1 MAKKKRCKKIVVYI
15 AREGD
20 REEYLLNYLQEIFDP
35 EKNIQ
40 LKYSQEKGGNSNAI
54 LDRALKNAYYPKV
67 YAWFDEDDQL
77 DEEHRI
83 ELAKRWNTDTLT
95 ADIMDKDLQHYNKK
109 MRYPIVVV
117 SNPYSVEAVLI
128 RLFDKNLPELIN
140 PVKNQKD
147 FEENKK
153 RMKSSVKGFICNMS
167 DIEYYRQNLTK
178 EQILKKATEIEELRL
193 LLTIFGIQIYK
204 NK

>member
-109 MRYPIVVV
+109 MRY
-117 SNPYSVEAVLI
+117 N
-128 RLFDKNLPELIN
+128 F
-140 PVKNQKD
+140 VK
-147 FEENKK
+147 
-153 RMKSSVKGFICNMS
+153 
-167 DIEYYRQNLTK
+167 
-178 EQILKKATEIEELRL
+178 
-193 LLTIFGIQIYK
+193 FGITANLELNAERRDYPLFEQNREIFNQIFNFHAQVFCHTFYK
-204 NK
+204 SITFRVHSRAVKRIFRCCHTDKTSALFVGLSPHFSHFQ